1 VFQETQITFIGGGA
15 MGEAMIKAILAKE
28 LILPQQVTA
37 SDIRPDRCT
46 ELQKRYGIEVTTD
59 NVAAVREAD
68 IVVMSIKPQV
78 LPSVMVEIE
87 GKIRPTALI
96 LSIAAGVRTSTLV
109 QGLFHGAV
117 IRSMPNT
124 PAQIGEGM
132 VVWTA
137 TDAVTHRQ
145 REQAGAILDSMG
157 QSLYVKDEKQ
167 LDVATAVNGTG
178 PAYVFLFLESMVD
191 ATVRLG
197 FGRPVA
203 RQIVL
208 QTVLGSV
215 LLAKQSDLHLAELR
229 NLITSPG
236 GTTAEALYH
245 MEESGFRATI
255 QGAIMAAYQK
265 SKDLAKGE

>member
-1 VFQETQITFIGGGA
+1 MFQETQITFIGGGA

-28 LILPQQVTA
+28 LMPPQQITA
-37 SDIRPDRCT
+37 SDVRADRCA
-46 ELQKRYGIEVTTD
+46 ELQQHYGIRVTTD
-59 NVAAVREAD
+59 NVAAVQEAD
-68 IVVMSIKPQV
+68 IIVMSIKPQV
-78 LPSVMVEIE
+78 LPMVMVQIE
-87 GKIRPTALI
+87 GKIRPTALV
-96 LSIAAGVRTSTLV
+96 LSIAAGVRSSTLV
-109 QGLFHGAV
+109 QGLFHGSV

-137 TDAVTHRQ
+137 TDAVTKLQ
-145 REQAGAILDSMG
+145 RNQAKAILDSMG
-157 QSLYVKDEKQ
+157 QSLYVKDEEQ

-197 FGRPVA
+197 FARPVA
-203 RQIVL
+203 KQIVL
-208 QTVLGSV
+208 QTALGSV
-215 LLAKQSDLHLAELR
+215 LLAQQSDAHLAELR

-245 MEESGFRATI
+245 MEEKGFRATI

-265 SKDLAKGE
+265 SRDLAQGK